1 MIRIRIIFAL
11 LVLTATTA
19 LHAQG
24 EKFGPDELDFIEK
37 KWPHAK
43 RTNTGIRYIIE
54 REGHGTPPVPGNI
67 VNVLYIGTLFDGT
80 VFDKNLDVLHP
91 FSFRVRRFQVI
102 EGWDQVLQLMKPGE
116 KRLVVIP
123 AELAYGTRGQSPL
136 IKPDMPLVF
145 EIELL
150 SVKTD

>member
-1 MIRIRIIFAL
+1 MTRIRLVFAL
-11 LVLTATTA
+11 LVLCFTSLA
-19 LHAQG
+19 HAQG
-24 EKFGPDELDFIEK
+24 EKFTPDELDFIEQ
-37 KWPHAK
+37 KWPNAK

-54 REGHGTPPVPGNI
+54 REGHGTPPVAGNI
-67 VNVLYIGTLFDGT
+67 VSVLYTGSLFDGT
-80 VFDKNLDVLHP
+80 VFDRNQDILHP
-91 FSFRVRRFQVI
+91 FSFRVRRLQVI

-123 AELAYGTRGQSPL
+123 AELAYGTRGQAPV
-136 IKPDMPLVF
+136 IKPDTPLVF